1 MKGKVTSRPAY
12 SKRLITSRVFL
23 FGVLVVLPLIFLSFT
38 GAAPPPANDDTHR
51 LKSVPLKT
59 NSSAREPQTQKSQAK
74 FSNDVWTSADQ
85 AAVASA
91 RQPRPDIRSY
101 RTVSLSRPALAA
113 ILQAA
118 PMEFTA
124 AEKRSVLTLPEP
136 DGTFERFSIAE
147 SPIMAPELAA
157 RFPEIKTYIGSGL
170 DDPTATTRFDW
181 TPLGFH
187 AIILSEKGTMLIE
200 PNGPGDVKDYIVYF
214 QKDVVGGSGECDVTE
229 QDQEEALARNPKHSQ
244 ATPAA
249 LSGTSLRTYRLAA
262 AATAE
267 YTQAYGGGTVQ
278 GGLSAITTTVNLV
291 DAIYEREVAIR
302 LTLIAG
308 EDSIIFTDTTTDGYT
323 TDNVSVLISENQ
335 NKLNTVIGAAN
346 YDIGHVFDGR
356 LLGGSAFSWQGLAQ
370 IGGVCVDSVKARG
383 VDILLIRI
391 TIHGIR
397 SSRRRSRATEN

>member
-1 MKGKVTSRPAY
+1 M
-12 SKRLITSRVFL
+12 
-23 FGVLVVLPLIFLSFT
+23 
-38 GAAPPPANDDTHR
+38 
-51 LKSVPLKT
+51 PLKT